1 MLEQFYNVDSVL
13 SFMVLVYQS
22 LRYKLQL
29 NFRIRFL
36 PLVSIHIYRCSAV
49 CLVFSFAYL
58 GEALAPLIM
67 KLQLQTQA
75 VVPLGVMGLLSLTTG
90 FLCQF
95 FLPKTKGR
103 EIETFEDSTEIDGLK
118 ERSPKFYRR
127 RTTNR
132 RSQQVEMTES
142 TENTVN
148 DARCDEDAVRNER
161 LFP

>member
-1 MLEQFYNVDSVL
+1 
-13 SFMVLVYQS
+13 
-22 LRYKLQL
+22 
-29 NFRIRFL
+29 
-36 PLVSIHIYRCSAV
+36 
-49 CLVFSFAYL
+49 
-58 GEALAPLIM
+58 M
-67 KLQLQTQA
+67 KLRLQTQA

-161 LFP
+161 LFSVRTSSFLENVYLIHSFFLSQKLRQSWEVSFDRVSQTSHWEV

>member
-1 MLEQFYNVDSVL
+1 
-13 SFMVLVYQS
+13 
-22 LRYKLQL
+22 
-29 NFRIRFL
+29 
-36 PLVSIHIYRCSAV
+36 
-49 CLVFSFAYL
+49 
-58 GEALAPLIM
+58 M

-161 LFP
+161 LFL